1 MLCKNPAVMK
11 TLTAEI
17 RSAFVDPRD
26 ITVETASK
34 LKYLDA
40 VIHEGYV
47 MMSECTLD
55 DLH

>member
-1 MLCKNPAVMK
+1 MK